1 MKKIS
6 EPALKAVMDDEIK
19 FYPAKFKNLYRH
31 WMENI
36 KDWCISR
43 QLWWG
48 HRIPAWYDEGGN
60 VYVAKNLEA
69 LHNQKPETRNLK
81 LTQDEDV
88 LDTWFSSWL
97 WPFEVFHG
105 LSDPGNADVNY
116 YYPTQ
121 TLVTAPEIIFFW
133 VARMIMAGF
142 EYMSEEPFSNVYFT
156 GIVRDEQG
164 RKMSKSLGNS
174 PDLLN
179 LIDKYGADAVRFGTV
194 ISSPAG
200 NDLLFDVK
208 EESTLK
214 QGSFFI
220 NKIWNALKLV
230 RSWESRVRIQESGE
244 NFAVVWFE
252 NRLNEVK
259 ADLEKMFAEFRLS
272 EALKTI
278 YSLIWDDFCS
288 WYLEWV
294 KPEFEKPIDK
304 NVYDKTVDFFEE
316 LMQLLHPFM
325 PFVTEDVYHQLKER
339 DQMDDLCIKRFPNIR
354 DTDPTI
360 LQSGILLKDVITGIR
375 DAKNKNQIKPKERI
389 KLYIQSDAR
398 DAYSPITNIFARQ
411 VNADSISFT
420 QESIKSSI
428 TTVIQKDKFY
438 IETETK
444 LDSSNQKE
452 QLEKE
457 LEYQKGFLL
466 SVEKKL
472 SNERFVQ
479 NAKPEVIELERK
491 KKADAEAKIKAIEES
506 LAAL

>member
-1 MKKIS
+1 
-6 EPALKAVMDDEIK
+6 
-19 FYPAKFKNLYRH
+19 
-31 WMENI
+31 
-36 KDWCISR
+36 
-43 QLWWG
+43 
-48 HRIPAWYDEGGN
+48 
-60 VYVAKNLEA
+60 
-69 LHNQKPETRNLK
+69 
-81 LTQDEDV
+81 
-88 LDTWFSSWL
+88 
-97 WPFEVFHG
+97 
-105 LSDPGNADVNY
+105 
-116 YYPTQ
+116 
-121 TLVTAPEIIFFW
+121 
-133 VARMIMAGF
+133 
-142 EYMSEEPFSNVYFT
+142 
-156 GIVRDEQG
+156 
-164 RKMSKSLGNS
+164 
-174 PDLLN
+174 
-179 LIDKYGADAVRFGTV
+179 
-194 ISSPAG
+194 
-200 NDLLFDVK
+200 
-208 EESTLK
+208 
-214 QGSFFI
+214 
-220 NKIWNALKLV
+220 
-230 RSWESRVRIQESGE
+230 
-244 NFAVVWFE
+244 
-252 NRLNEVK
+252 
-259 ADLEKMFAEFRLS
+259 
-272 EALKTI
+272 
-278 YSLIWDDFCS
+278 
-288 WYLEWV
+288 
-294 KPEFEKPIDK
+294 
-304 NVYDKTVDFFEE
+304 
-316 LMQLLHPFM
+316 
-325 PFVTEDVYHQLKER
+325 
-339 DQMDDLCIKRFPNIR
+339 MDDLCIKRFPNIR